1 MSRWDIDT
9 YTNIKQALSLGKSVK
24 LIMEQNLNSFG
35 KQSYKITKVR
45 TCKNRNE
52 LEVEI
57 ENRGTYIPIGD
68 QDLVIIE

>member
-9 YTNIKQALSLGKSVK
+9 FTNIKMALATGKTVK
-24 LIMEQNLNSFG
+24 LIMEQNLSSYG
-35 KQSYKITKVR
+35 KQSYKVTKVR

-68 QDLVIIE
+68 QDLIIIE